1 MPFIGTQPQVGAYS
15 KLDAI
20 TTSATATY
28 NLTLNSGAYYPS
40 SANHLMVSLN
50 GVMQAPQDSFTI
62 SGATIIF
69 ASTLASTDSI
79 DFIMALGDVLDIG
92 TPSDGT
98 VVTAKIQNAAVTTAK
113 LASTL
118 DLSGKTVTYGLA
130 SSDLPSG
137 SVLQVVTSLFNTNT
151 ASSSSSY
158 VTSGHSVTI
167 TPKSSSSK
175 IALSLIGGEANQS
188 TGRYLLVTFYKGSSI
203 LNSAFRSKHGSGADN
218 LTHGHAMYGED
229 VHGVTS
235 AITYT
240 VYFLGSGGNCQY
252 SAGDAKVELTAME
265 IAQ

>member
-1 MPFIGTQPQVGAYS
+1 M
-15 KLDAI
+15 
-20 TTSATATY
+20 
-28 NLTLNSGAYYPS
+28 
-40 SANHLMVSLN
+40 
-50 GVMQAPQDSFTI
+50 
-62 SGATIIF
+62 
-69 ASTLASTDSI
+69 STLELKELSHPSGEVIKIAS
-79 DFIMALGDVLDIG
+79 G
-92 TPSDGT
+92 
-98 VVTAKIQNAAVTTAK
+98 K
-113 LASTL
+113 TL
-118 DLSGKTVTYGLA
+118 DLKSQGNVTM
-130 SSDLPSG
+130 PSG

-158 VTSGHSVTI
+158 VSSGHSVTI

-203 LNSAFRSKHGSGADN
+203 LNSAFRSKHVSGADN

-252 SAGDAKVELTAME
+252 SASDAKVELTAME